1 MVIWAALALVPAA
14 GVAVVQV
21 GGAGAAATVGSAVA
35 EPSTGRPSV
44 TSPAAAAVTPAIAT
58 PATPDTPAAATA
70 AVGSLGAAA
79 APTPASGSAAS
90 SIRRG
95 AWAKPATRVNRLVL
109 VGDSLAQEVTPFLQF
124 LTPGKAFVPKFWGGT
139 APCDWR
145 DVNLQANRSSVVVVT
160 FTGNSLTE
168 CMSDGEG
175 GHLVDEALV
184 EQYRYDIGVLI
195 DKARRVGARV
205 VLVGQPLR
213 AASFDA
219 DVEVNGINEMYQD
232 YAAMFPYVSFVDAG
246 RAVETPDGRFTDRL
260 PCTPY
265 DTDCAPDGTTVVR
278 GDGVHFCPIV
288 GENPCSVWS
297 SGAFRFAL
305 VIASGANNPRI
316 FD

>member
-1 MVIWAALALVPAA
+1 VVIWAVVALVPAA
-14 GVAVVQV
+14 GMAVVQV
-21 GGAGAAATVGSAVA
+21 GGAGAAATVGSPAID
-35 EPSTGRPSV
+35 
-44 TSPAAAAVTPAIAT
+44 PAAARSSVSAPAIA
-58 PATPDTPAAATA
+58 AVAAAA
-70 AVGSLGAAA
+70 SPADSNVAVGAAA
-79 APTPASGSAAS
+79 ASGRAAAGVPAAA

-109 VGDSLAQEVTPFLQF
+109 VGDSLAQEVTPYLQF
-124 LTPGKAFVPKFWGGT
+124 LTPGKTFVPKFWGGT

-145 DVNLQANRSSVVVVT
+145 DVNLQANRSTVVVIT
-160 FTGNSLTE
+160 FTGNTLTE

-184 EQYRYDIGVLI
+184 ERYRHDIGVLI

-219 DVEVNGINEMYQD
+219 DVEVNGINEVYQD

-246 RAVETPDGRFTDRL
+246 RAVETADGQFTDRL

-265 DTDCAPDGTTVVR
+265 DTDCAADGTTVVR

-305 VIASGANNPRI
+305 VIASGANNPRV

>member
-1 MVIWAALALVPAA
+1 M
-14 GVAVVQV
+14 VVQV
-21 GGAGAAATVGSAVA
+21 GGAGAATSVGGAATEV
-35 EPSTGRPSV
+35 
-44 TSPAAAAVTPAIAT
+44 AAAPSAS
-58 PATPDTPAAATA
+58 AASA
-70 AVGSLGAAA
+70 ASDETIGAAA
-79 APTPASGSAAS
+79 APLAAGVPAAV

-124 LTPGKAFVPKFWGGT
+124 LTPGKTFVPKFWGGT

-145 DVNLQANRSSVVVVT
+145 DVNLQANRSTVVVIT
-160 FTGNSLTE
+160 FTGNTLTE

-184 EQYRYDIGVLI
+184 EQYRHDIGVLI

-219 DVEVNGINEMYQD
+219 DLEVNGINEMYQD
-232 YAAMFPYVSFVDAG
+232 YATMYPYVSFVDAG
-246 RAVETPDGRFTDRL
+246 RAVETPDGQFTDRL

-265 DTDCAPDGTTVVR
+265 DTDCAADGTTVVR

-305 VIASGANNPRI
+305 VIASGANNPRV

>member
-1 MVIWAALALVPAA
+1 MAISAALALVPAA
-14 GVAVVQV
+14 GVAVMEVS
-21 GGAGAAATVGSAVA
+21 GAGAATTVA
-35 EPSTGRPSV
+35 
-44 TSPAAAAVTPAIAT
+44 
-58 PATPDTPAAATA
+58 
-70 AVGSLGAAA
+70 GAGV
-79 APTPASGSAAS
+79 PRVDGPGSAAS
-90 SIRRG
+90 TRSVATVGGAASTASAATASASAEGPAAASMASMASMASIRRG
-95 AWAKPATRVNRLVL
+95 TWARPATRVNRLVL

-124 LTPGKAFVPKFWGGT
+124 LTPGKTFVPKFWGGT

-168 CMSDGEG
+168 CMSDGAG
-175 GHLVDEALV
+175 GHLADEALV
-184 EQYRYDIGVLI
+184 EQYRYDVGLLI

-219 DVEVNGINEMYQD
+219 DVEVNGINEMYQG
-232 YAAMFPYVSFVDAG
+232 YAAMYPYVSFVDAG
-246 RAVETPDGRFTDRL
+246 RAVETPDGQFTDRL

-265 DTDCAPDGTTVVR
+265 DTDCAADGTTVVR

-305 VIASGANNPRI
+305 VIASGANNPRM

>member
-1 MVIWAALALVPAA
+1 MVLCAALAVMPATA
-14 GVAVVQV
+14 VAVVQV
-21 GGAGAAATVGSAVA
+21 GGARAAT
-35 EPSTGRPSV
+35 SV
-44 TSPAAAAVTPAIAT
+44 DGARTDAAM
-58 PATPDTPAAATA
+58 TPAAAVVPA
-70 AVGSLGAAA
+70 ALTSPVSPVGAQTVGAQTVGAAA
-79 APTPASGSAAS
+79 APASLDSTRSATA

-124 LTPGKAFVPKFWGGT
+124 FTPGKAFVPKFWGGT

-145 DVNLQANRSSVVVVT
+145 DVNLQANRSSVVVIT

-175 GHLVDEALV
+175 GHLADEAVV
-184 EQYRYDIGVLI
+184 EQYRYDVGVLI

-219 DVEVNGINEMYQD
+219 DLEVNGINEMYQE

-246 RAVETPDGRFTDRL
+246 RAVETADGQFTDRL

-265 DTDCAPDGTTVVR
+265 DTDCAADGTTVVR
-278 GDGVHFCPIV
+278 GDGVHFCPVV

-305 VIASGANNPRI
+305 VIASAANNPRV

>member
-1 MVIWAALALVPAA
+1 VVIWAVVALVPAA
-14 GVAVVQV
+14 GMAVVQV
-21 GGAGAAATVGSAVA
+21 GGAGAAATVGSPAIDPA
-35 EPSTGRPSV
+35 ATRSSV
-44 TSPAAAAVTPAIAT
+44 TVPAVAAAASPA
-58 PATPDTPAAATA
+58 DSNV
-70 AVGSLGAAA
+70 AVGAAA
-79 APTPASGSAAS
+79 ASGRAAAGVPAAA

-109 VGDSLAQEVTPFLQF
+109 VGDSLAQEVTPYLQF
-124 LTPGKAFVPKFWGGT
+124 LTPGKTFVPKFWGGT

-145 DVNLQANRSSVVVVT
+145 DVNLQANRSTVVVIT
-160 FTGNSLTE
+160 FTGNTLTE

-184 EQYRYDIGVLI
+184 ERYRHDIGVLI

-219 DVEVNGINEMYQD
+219 DVEVNGINEVYRD

-246 RAVETPDGRFTDRL
+246 RAVETADGQFTDRL

-265 DTDCAPDGTTVVR
+265 DTDCAADGTTVVR

-305 VIASGANNPRI
+305 AIASGANNPRV

>member
-1 MVIWAALALVPAA
+1 M
-14 GVAVVQV
+14 VVQV
-21 GGAGAAATVGSAVA
+21 GGAGAATSVGGAATEAVA
-35 EPSTGRPSV
+35 TPSAS
-44 TSPAAAAVTPAIAT
+44 
-58 PATPDTPAAATA
+58 TA
-70 AVGSLGAAA
+70 GDETIGAAA
-79 APTPASGSAAS
+79 APLAAGVPATA

-95 AWAKPATRVNRLVL
+95 AWAKPATRVNRIVL

-124 LTPGKAFVPKFWGGT
+124 LTPGKTFVPKFWGGT

-145 DVNLQANRSSVVVVT
+145 DVNLQANRSTVVVIT
-160 FTGNSLTE
+160 FTGNTLTE

-184 EQYRYDIGVLI
+184 EQYRHDIGVLI

-219 DVEVNGINEMYQD
+219 DVEVNGINEMYED
-232 YAAMFPYVSFVDAG
+232 YAAMYPYVSFVDAG
-246 RAVETPDGRFTDRL
+246 RAVETPDGQFTDRL

-265 DTDCAPDGTTVVR
+265 DTDCAADGTTVVR

-305 VIASGANNPRI
+305 VIASGANNPRV